1 MKIKVT
7 LGTMQNASKLVS
19 IAESISCDVDLCYGR
34 YIVDAKSMLGV
45 LSLPDF
51 AYGELQIPVETEE
64 EKRRILEKLAEAG
77 LLYEKKRRRNN
88 VKEAA
93 NDIETTVEF
102 YRRLGF
108 EVALQTVNEEANEKV
123 AFLKL
128 NNLVIET
135 YENKAAK
142 MESGAIDHVAIDVKD
157 IEKVYELINQAD
169 LNTTRDIIHFLPFW
183 ENGVRFFTI
192 EGPNKEKI
200 EFSQYL

>member
-64 EKRRILEKLAEAG
+64 EKR

-88 VKEAA
+88 VKEA
-93 NDIETTVEF
+93 
-102 YRRLGF
+102 
-108 EVALQTVNEEANEKV
+108 
-123 AFLKL
+123 
-128 NNLVIET
+128 
-135 YENKAAK
+135 
-142 MESGAIDHVAIDVKD
+142 VKWNSACGNSY
-157 IEKVYELINQAD
+157 K
-169 LNTTRDIIHFLPFW
+169 
-183 ENGVRFFTI
+183 
-192 EGPNKEKI
+192 
-200 EFSQYL
+200 